1 MENSNKKHPI
11 NVDFFEN
18 LTGDISATTDKSVD
32 EIGVRVKKLR
42 EEKNLSLDELSKLT
56 GFGVD
61 FLESIESNKVQ
72 PQLGTVIKLSKAL
85 DSAFSRLVS
94 EVGDKLYSVTRKSEE
109 KPVSRSTSQKG
120 KKQIYKYKSLAA
132 EVKGRHMEALIVQ
145 LEENPG
151 EEMSVHEGEEF
162 IYILDGVAVLKIG
175 EDVFDLNPGDS
186 VYYLSTTP
194 HLIASKRGKTTIL
207 AVIYED

>member
-1 MENSNKKHPI
+1 MENSNKKHHI

-18 LTGDISATTDKSVD
+18 LTGDISATPDKSMD

-56 GFGVD
+56 GFDVD
-61 FLESIESNKVQ
+61 FLESIESNKIQ

-94 EVGDKLYSVTRKSEE
+94 GVGDKLYSVTRKNEE

>member
-1 MENSNKKHPI
+1 MENSNKEHHI

-42 EEKNLSLDELSKLT
+42 EEKSLSLDELSKLT
-56 GFGVD
+56 GFGID
-61 FLESIESNKVQ
+61 FLESIESNKIQ

-94 EVGDKLYSVTRKSEE
+94 GVGDKLYSVTRKSEE

-151 EEMSVHEGEEF
+151 QEMSVHEGEEF